1 MKINMGDQ
9 DPANKK
15 DLVLPEPR
23 NDSDE

>member
-1 MKINMGDQ
+1 MKINTGDQ